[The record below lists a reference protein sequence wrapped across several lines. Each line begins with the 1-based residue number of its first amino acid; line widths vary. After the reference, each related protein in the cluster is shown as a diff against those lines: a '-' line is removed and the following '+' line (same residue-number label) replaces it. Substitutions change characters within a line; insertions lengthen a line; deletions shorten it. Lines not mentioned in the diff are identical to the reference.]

1 MQCRTSEMVPV
12 FTVYIMCPE
21 IQCWGGHTSCYEHFR
36 ALTTHSSE
44 PAPHAMRSPPEPT
57 SSAKMT
63 ADWNTLLPPLSF
75 LSPPPPP
82 LHQCYLLSSIL
93 MCLLPWRWLFAGYS
107 SSICSV
113 PSPYLPRLNLHTKL
127 SLYQLTFPQGSIYLN
142 RNLGI
147 QIALD
152 RWFIFS
158 LMDDNTSCSGN
169 GSKRVVVKVSKR
181 CSFLQFN

>member
-1 MQCRTSEMVPV
+1 MSTSGHWQPIAVSQPHTLWGHHQNLRQVPKWPL
-12 FTVYIMCPE
+12 T
-21 IQCWGGHTSCYEHFR
+21 GTLSCLLFP
-36 ALTTHSSE
+36 SS
-44 PAPHAMRSPPEPT
+44 
-57 SSAKMT
+57 
-63 ADWNTLLPPLSF
+63 PL
-75 LSPPPPP
+75 PPPP